1 MGTYKVLK
9 GTKLIEYVTYT
20 VEADSEKDAIQM
32 VKDDEVFDNGDH
44 WTTDTGEETY
54 NIQK

>member
-1 MGTYKVLK
+1 MKTYTVTK

-20 VEADSEKDAIQM
+20 VEADSKEEALEIVQNED
-32 VKDDEVFDNGDH
+32 VDDNGDH

-54 NIQK
+54 SVEE